1 MKTAFSIWNARIAP
15 VFDTARQVHI
25 VEAESGRIV
34 GEADEALPGDLP
46 AQQVMRLAEL
56 GVGTLVC
63 GAISWPLHGM
73 VTASGIQVIPFVTG
87 TVSEV
92 MQAWLGGTMGHEH
105 FVMPGCRG
113 RGGPA
118 TGSPGP
124 EALAAGQRGR
134 GGAGCG
140 RGRGQR
146 QGGPGRGRRGG
157 PREGGV
163 VGTCVC
169 PTCRHREPHERGVS
183 CAHRTCPVCG
193 AQMIRDRE

>member
-1 MKTAFSIWNARIAP
+1 MKAAFSIWNARIAP

-63 GAISWPLHGM
+63 GAISWPLRGM
-73 VTASGIQVIPFVTG
+73 VTASGLQVIPFITG

-92 MQAWLGGTMGHEH
+92 VQAWLGGTMGRGH
-105 FVMPGCRG
+105 FAMPGCRR

-118 TGSPGP
+118 TDLPTP
-124 EALAAGQRGR
+124 EAIPVGRRGG

-140 RGRGQR
+140 GGSGQHP
-146 QGGPGRGRRGG
+146 GEPGRGRRGG
-157 PREGGV
+157 RRAGGV
-163 VGTCVC
+163 GGNCVC
-169 PTCRHREPHERGVS
+169 PACGHRESRERGVA
-183 CAHRTCPVCG
+183 CAHRMCPVCG
-193 AQMIRDRE
+193 AQMIRGL